1 MSNTMIFWL
10 VFAAILGLVYVAFSR
25 SRTIQSQ
32 TASVTATV
40 SPAVATVQVS
50 ASPARPAGWLARWF
64 NPPAGIAETFT
75 KGEADG
81 HLSKLKVLAPSL
93 GMASTLK
100 RALPLLE
107 QGMNAMRAKIAME
120 LIHAPADLEQ
130 SVEDLIAKLRSIR
143 ASERLMKGERD
154 TAIAEKEY
162 SINELN
168 SFRGENSR
176 LRERLRIIDEDHAKQ
191 LEKLLK
197 VVDELVEA
205 KHKGRSSLNHER
217 LLGLREGITMQLGRS
232 FPPQPANPSK
242 PSDRKKEDGSKK
254 DADKAE
260 RKSNREKT
268 GEPQGKPGKPAE
280 VASEV
285 GGGDETKLD
294 KPAESP
300 GKDGDT
306 ETKSE

>member
-1 MSNTMIFWL
+1 MTGTQVFCTLFVLML
-10 VFAAILGLVYVAFSR
+10 VLAYFALVR
-25 SRTIQSQ
+25 SRKVAVQ
-32 TASVTATV
+32 TAAATV
-40 SPAVATVQVS
+40 TVTPVTATVQVS

-120 LIHAPADLEQ
+120 LTHAPADLEQ

-154 TAIAEKEY
+154 TAIAEKDY
-162 SINELN
+162 SLNELN

-254 DADKAE
+254 GANKAE
-260 RKSNREKT
+260 RKADRQKPETPARPEDNGELEAGDSPKT
-268 GEPQGKPGKPAE
+268 E
-280 VASEV
+280 
-285 GGGDETKLD
+285 
-294 KPAESP
+294 
-300 GKDGDT
+300 
-306 ETKSE
+306 